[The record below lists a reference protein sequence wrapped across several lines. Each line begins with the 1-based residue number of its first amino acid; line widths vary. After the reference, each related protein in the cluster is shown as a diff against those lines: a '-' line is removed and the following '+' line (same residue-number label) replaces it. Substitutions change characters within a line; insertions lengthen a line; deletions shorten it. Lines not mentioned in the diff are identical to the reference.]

1 MRALVCSTTLAAL
14 LALSPSGAVATAP
27 STNAAGQT
35 TAAPKVCRWI
45 DRTGS
50 NQKERIC
57 LTRDQ
62 WKKVEQLLD
71 E

>member
-1 MRALVCSTTLAAL
+1 MRALVCTTTLAAL
-14 LALSPSGAVATAP
+14 LLLSPNGAVAKGP
-27 STNAAGQT
+27 SKAAAGQT
-35 TAAPKVCRWI
+35 SAAPKVCRWI

-57 LTRDQ
+57 LTRKE

-71 E
+71 D

>member
-1 MRALVCSTTLAAL
+1 MRALIISTALAAL
-14 LALSPSGAVATAP
+14 HLSPSGAAAAAP
-27 STNAAGQT
+27 SKSAAGQT
-35 TAAPKVCRWI
+35 SAAPKVCRWV

-50 NQKERIC
+50 HQKERIC
-57 LTRDQ
+57 LTREE